1 MPFRSI
7 IPFLFGNLYLQNAK
21 FAQMNHYLDNPIWT
35 ALNSDV
41 PYVFRRGN
49 AVFIDR
55 KMGFFAGLPSYEI
68 EQLDQL
74 YAVMDSGMRVI
85 LFTPD
90 FLELDAKW
98 KVRNDNALLQMII
111 DKASIQLTLDS
122 SIRPLGTANVPE
134 MLALTQLAKPGPFL
148 ENTIDFGGYFGYFV
162 EGRLVSMAGTRL
174 AAGPY
179 TEVSAVCTHPD
190 FVGRGLAQLVL
201 PHVLNYIQHLHQIP
215 YLQLYPDNLPAYRL
229 YRKLGFVERGSSRVY
244 ALEK

>member
-1 MPFRSI
+1 
-7 IPFLFGNLYLQNAK
+7 
-21 FAQMNHYLDNPIWT
+21 MNHSLDNPIWT
-35 ALNSDV
+35 ALNSEVV

-55 KMGFFAGLPSYEI
+55 KMGFFAGLPSYEV

-74 YAVMDSGMRVI
+74 YAVMDPGMRVI
-85 LFTPD
+85 LFTLG

-98 KVRNDNALLQMII
+98 KVRNDNALLQMVFESP
-111 DKASIQLTLDS
+111 SINLPLDS
-122 SIRPLGTANVPE
+122 NIRALAAADVPD

-148 ENTIDFGGYFGYFV
+148 EKTIDFGGYFGYFV

-179 TEVSAVCTHPD
+179 TEVSAVCTHPE
-190 FVGRGLAQLVL
+190 FVGRGLAKLVL
-201 PHVLNYIQHLHQIP
+201 PHVVNYIQQRHQIP

-229 YRKLGFVERGSSRVY
+229 YQRLGFVERAKSRVY

>member
-1 MPFRSI
+1 
-7 IPFLFGNLYLQNAK
+7 
-21 FAQMNHYLDNPIWT
+21 MNHSLDNPIWT

-41 PYVFRRGN
+41 VPYVFRRGT

-55 KMGFFAGLPSYEI
+55 KMGFFAGLPSYEV

-74 YAVMDSGMRVI
+74 YAVMDPGMRVI
-85 LFTPD
+85 LFTLG

-98 KVRNDNALLQMII
+98 KVRNDNALLQMVFESP
-111 DKASIQLTLDS
+111 SINLPLDS
-122 SIRPLGTANVPE
+122 NIRALAAADVPD

-190 FVGRGLAQLVL
+190 FVGRGLAKLVL
-201 PHVLNYIQHLHQIP
+201 PHVVNYIQQLHQIP

-229 YRKLGFVERGSSRVY
+229 YQRLGFVDRGNSRVY

>member
-1 MPFRSI
+1 
-7 IPFLFGNLYLQNAK
+7 
-21 FAQMNHYLDNPIWT
+21 MNHYLNNPIWT
-35 ALNSDV
+35 ALNSDVV

-55 KMGFFAGLPSYEI
+55 KMGFFAGLPSYEV

-111 DKASIQLTLDS
+111 DKPSIQLTLDS
-122 SIRPLGTANVPE
+122 SIRPLGAADVPE
-134 MLALTQLAKPGPFL
+134 MLALTQLTKPGPFL

>member
-1 MPFRSI
+1 
-7 IPFLFGNLYLQNAK
+7 
-21 FAQMNHYLDNPIWT
+21 MNHSLDNPIWT
-35 ALNSDV
+35 ALNSDVV

-55 KMGFFAGLPSYEI
+55 KMGFFAGLSSYEV

-74 YAVMDSGMRVI
+74 YAVMDPGMRVI
-85 LFTPD
+85 LFTLG

-98 KVRNDNALLQMII
+98 KVRNDNALLQMVFESP
-111 DKASIQLTLDS
+111 SIHLPLDS
-122 SIRPLGTANVPE
+122 NIRALGAADVPN

-148 ENTIDFGGYFGYFV
+148 ENTIDFGGYFGYFL

-190 FVGRGLAQLVL
+190 FVGRGLAKLVL
-201 PHVLNYIQHLHQIP
+201 PQVVNYIQQRHQIP
-215 YLQLYPDNLPAYRL
+215 YLQLYPDNLPAYGL
-229 YRKLGFVERGSSRVY
+229 YQRLGFVERANSRVY